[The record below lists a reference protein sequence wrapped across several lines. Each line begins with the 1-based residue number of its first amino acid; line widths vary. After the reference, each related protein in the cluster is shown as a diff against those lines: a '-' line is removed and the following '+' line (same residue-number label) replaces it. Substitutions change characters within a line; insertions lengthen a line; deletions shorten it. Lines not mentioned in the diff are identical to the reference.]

1 MSAPNEVQWNRG
13 DRDGLLGVA
22 ITAAEGA
29 AAVIRSRAAEAPAIE
44 WRLKSPADFVSDV
57 DTAAEETIRE
67 VIRRDAP
74 GAVVIAEEGSPDVPP
89 GDAPTFVV
97 DPLDGTTNFL
107 HGYPSYAVSVAVL
120 AARAPIAGVVVNVT
134 THEVFTAIAG
144 GGAFCDGAPMRV
156 SGVAD
161 PARALVGTGFPFK
174 HPHLLDAYQRQFAAV
189 MRGTSGI
196 RRAGS
201 AALDLTDVARGRFD
215 AFWEL
220 VLMPW
225 DFAAGTLL
233 VREAGGMVT
242 TLDGSEPPLAPSAIV
257 AGNPRMHA
265 WMLET
270 LGGTGNGERGTA
282 DDASTSQ
289 FPLPHS
295 HPHDE
300 PYAR

>member
-13 DRDGLLGVA
+13 ERDGLLGVA

-29 AAVIRSRAAEAPAIE
+29 AAVIRSRAAEAPGIE
-44 WRLKSPADFVSDV
+44 WRIKSPADFVSDV
-57 DTAAEETIRE
+57 DTAAEATIRE

-74 GAVVIAEEGSPDVPP
+74 GAVVIAEEGSPDTAL

-107 HGYPSYAVSVAVL
+107 HGYPAYAVSIAVL
-120 AARAPIAGVVVNVT
+120 AARAPVAAVVVNVT
-134 THEVFTAIAG
+134 THEVFTATAG
-144 GGAFCDGAPMRV
+144 GGAFCDGAPIRV
-156 SGVAD
+156 SGLSD

-174 HPHLLDAYQRQFAAV
+174 HPHLLGAYQRQFAAV

-220 VLMPW
+220 ILMPW
-225 DFAAGTLL
+225 DFAAGALL
-233 VREAGGMVT
+233 VREAGGVVT
-242 TLDGSEPPLAPSAIV
+242 SLDGSEPPLAASPIV
-257 AGNPRMHA
+257 AGNPAMHS
-265 WMLET
+265 WLLDT
-270 LGGTGNGERGTA
+270 LSAAGEREPEIGAGAPGSRFPVPGTQSREES
-282 DDASTSQ
+282 D
-289 FPLPHS
+289 P
-295 HPHDE
+295 
-300 PYAR
+300 R